1 MEGSGL
7 IELPDKQTFCPIIHS
22 ALGLDAF
29 RPFWR
34 FKSSELTEKR
44 AQTFHVI
51 PARHCRDESK
61 NVLCLF
67 FLSPSSAVGVCT
79 IRCSAT
85 ATPVSQHLSALTS
98 KHLIIHPLQK
108 PAGAAGGEG
117 GGSVLNLLIMPLQR
131 LFGGGTQLRD
141 I

>member
-1 MEGSGL
+1 M
-7 IELPDKQTFCPIIHS
+7 
-22 ALGLDAF
+22 
-29 RPFWR
+29 
-34 FKSSELTEKR
+34 EKR
-44 AQTFHVI
+44 AQTFHVL
-51 PARHCRDESK
+51 PARRCGDESK
-61 NVLCLF
+61 NALRLF

-79 IRCSAT
+79 ICCSAM

-108 PAGAAGGEG
+108 PAGAAGG
-117 GGSVLNLLIMPLQR
+117 GSVLNLLIMPLQR